1 MPQNEGYMIAA
12 YVVAAVV
19 YLVYGGSL
27 VTRGL
32 RAIRQHRDILGR

>member
-1 MPQNEGYMIAA
+1 MPDNTSYMIAA

-27 VTRGL
+27 LVRGFRAL
-32 RAIRQHRDILGR
+32 RKDR

>member
-1 MPQNEGYMIAA
+1 MPENQGYMIAA

-27 VTRGL
+27 ITRGL
-32 RAIRQHRDILGR
+32 RALRQDRDVLGR

>member
-1 MPQNEGYMIAA
+1 MPENEGYMIAA

-27 VTRGL
+27 LTRGL
-32 RAIRQHRDILGR
+32 RALRQDREG

>member
-1 MPQNEGYMIAA
+1 MPENASYMMAA

-27 VTRGL
+27 IIRGL
-32 RAIRQHRDILGR
+32 RALRQDGDILGR

>member
-1 MPQNEGYMIAA
+1 MPENEGYMIAA

-27 VTRGL
+27 LTRGL
-32 RAIRQHRDILGR
+32 RVLRKDRER